1 MERKL
6 NSSHTFLL
14 TVNYAG
20 ELPNPTNTQTEAES
34 QHNSLSSLSF
44 QSLNENYTR
53 GIDVQQ
59 TSISGVGDVSIW
71 EFSGRDCYYMLYDHF
86 IGNANCIHVV
96 LYNLADPLT
105 VQFQQCSFWLSFL
118 QSRIPPVEPLGEN
131 ARSYKYVPKEDG
143 QMYVQ

>member
-1 MERKL
+1 MERKF
-6 NSSHTFLL
+6 NSLHTFILI
-14 TVNYAG
+14 VNYAG

-71 EFSGRDCYYMLYDHF
+71 EFSGRDFTKCCM
-86 IGNANCIHVV
+86 ITS
-96 LYNLADPLT
+96 LAMPT
-105 VQFQQCSFWLSFL
+105 VSMWFSTIL
-118 QSRIPPVEPLGEN
+118 QIL
-131 ARSYKYVPKEDG
+131 
-143 QMYVQ
+143 